1 MNKKIVFFDIDG
13 TLLDHNKKI
22 PLSTK
27 KAVEQLKQ
35 NGVYVAIA
43 TGRAPFMFEDIRK
56 ELGIESFVS
65 FNGQYVV
72 FEGETIYNNPIG
84 QKELAMLY
92 KNAQERNYPMIFMG
106 DKHMRASEGGHP
118 QITKSMDSLHFHYP
132 EVDTDFF
139 KGNTIYQALLFC
151 EENQEHPF
159 IQNHASLEFVR
170 WHEYSCDVLP
180 SGGSKAVGVKKLLKA
195 SGLHLDDSYSFGD
208 AMNDMEM
215 TQEIGTG
222 VVMGNG
228 VLELKQVAD
237 YITDD
242 VENDG
247 IAKGL
252 KKLEL
257 I

>member
-13 TLLDHNKKI
+13 TLLDHDKKI
-22 PLSTK
+22 PVSTK
-27 KAVEQLKQ
+27 QAVEKLKQ

-43 TGRAPFMFEDIRK
+43 TGRAPFMFESIRQ

-72 FEGETIYNNPIG
+72 FEGETIYNNPLG
-84 QKELAMLY
+84 QEELAMLY
-92 KNAQERNYPMIFMG
+92 KSAQESNYPMVFM
-106 DKHMRASEGGHP
+106 DEKHMRASVANHP
-118 QITKSMDSLHFHYP
+118 HITESMDSLHFDYP
-132 EVDTDFF
+132 EVDPDFF
-139 KGNTIYQALLFC
+139 KGNTVYQALLFC
-151 EENQEHPF
+151 GREQESPF
-159 IQNHASLEFVR
+159 IQNHASLDFVR
-170 WHEYSCDVLP
+170 WHKYSCDVLP
-180 SGGSKAVGVKKLLKA
+180 GGGSKAVGVKKLIEA
-195 SGLHLDDSYSFGD
+195 SGLHIDDSYSFGD

-215 TQEIGTG
+215 VQETGTG

-228 VLELKQVAD
+228 VPELKKVAD
-237 YITDD
+237 YIIDD

-252 KKLEL
+252 KQLGL

>member
-13 TLLDHNKKI
+13 TLLDHDKKI

-27 KAVEQLKQ
+27 QAIEKLKQ

-72 FEGETIYNNPIG
+72 FEGETIYNNPLG
-84 QKELAMLY
+84 QEELAMLY
-92 KNAQERNYPMIFMG
+92 ENARERNYPMVFM
-106 DKHMRASEGGHP
+106 DEKYMRASEGDHP
-118 QITKSMDSLHFHYP
+118 QITKSMDSLHFDYP
-132 EVDTDFF
+132 EVDPDFF
-139 KGNTIYQALLFC
+139 KVNTIYQALLFC
-151 EENQEHPF
+151 EVNQEKPF
-159 IQNHASLEFVR
+159 IQNHGSLEFVR

-180 SGGSKAVGVKKLLKA
+180 GGGSKAVGVKKLIEA
-195 SGLHLDDSYSFGD
+195 SGLHIDDSYSFGD

-215 TQEIGTG
+215 TSEVGTG

-228 VLELKQVAD
+228 APQLKQIAD

-252 KKLEL
+252 RRLGL

>member
-1 MNKKIVFFDIDG
+1 MSKRIVFFDIDG
-13 TLLDHNKKI
+13 TLLDHDKNI

-27 KAVEQLKQ
+27 QAVEKLKE

-43 TGRAPFMFEDIRK
+43 TGRAPFMFEDIRR

-92 KNAQERNYPMIFMG
+92 QDAQKNNYPMVFMNE
-106 DKHMRASEGGHP
+106 KNMRASAGNHP
-118 QITKSMDSLHFHYP
+118 QITKSMDSLHFDYP
-132 EVDTDFF
+132 EVDPDFF

-151 EENQEHPF
+151 EENQEKPF
-159 IQNHASLEFVR
+159 IQEHESLDFVR

-180 SGGSKAVGVKKLLKA
+180 GGGSKAIGVKKLIES
-195 SGLHLDDSYSFGD
+195 SGLHINDSYSFGD

-215 TQEIGTG
+215 TSETGTG

-228 VLELKQVAD
+228 VPQLKQIAD

-252 KKLEL
+252 RKFGL